1 MSEQPQVDAFGSPV
15 RQGPPSPP
23 EWLVKSRW
31 MWLAA
36 MVIGL
41 LASAVQLA
49 DRETLATEIRERSPE
64 LSQQEVD
71 SATNSGI
78 VFTLLVSALTLMVVV
93 LLTTRM
99 LQGVNWTRV
108 VLTAWAGI
116 EAFAMVVTM
125 IGLAVLGRGTLEQ
138 LAGRSVSVLELL
150 LQALVTGLQV
160 AAVVLMW
167 RPEVNEYFRQV
178 RSGSRRT

>member
-1 MSEQPQVDAFGSPV
+1 MSEQRVDAFGSPV
-15 RQGPPSPP
+15 REEPPSPP

-31 MWLAA
+31 MWIAA
-36 MVIGL
+36 MVLGL

-49 DRETLATEIRERSPE
+49 DREALVTEIRERSPE

-78 VFTLLVSALTLMVVV
+78 VFTLLVSALTLMVVL
-93 LLTTRM
+93 LLTARM

-108 VLTAWAGI
+108 VLSGWAGI

-125 IGLAVLGRGTLEQ
+125 IGLGVLGRGTLEQ
-138 LAGRSVSVLELL
+138 LAGRSVGVLELL
-150 LQALVTGLQV
+150 LQIAITGLQI

-167 RPEVNEYFRQV
+167 RPEVNEHFRQV
-178 RSGSRRT
+178 RIRSRRA